1 MLHVTLFRKVKS
13 FVVHEKKVKTPHRVI
28 QEQGQESEIY
38 SDHSAIMCSIK
49 WKNEIKNNKDK
60 EKKVMIS
67 KSYSKYKEIIQE
79 QRISTTLLEGGK
91 TLQEKYDK
99 WMEQVLRIKEKCMIK
114 AQKKQT
120 SKNIR
125 RLMRVKRKLKKE
137 RGNKISDVRRK
148 LINKHIYREKYQ
160 TYAKKVSRAIE
171 QLRRDGGGVKEESFW
186 EFKRKLKGLK
196 KETPIGMEGET
207 GEINTEPRDIKEIY
221 RKFYK
226 NLFENPKVEEIREH
240 VEKKMEQVKG
250 KAKDQKPMI
259 ISKKVIRKVVS
270 KLKRKKAGDLEG
282 WNNEM
287 IMEGGE
293 EIIKSLEILFNSIH
307 RTVEIPTQWEK
318 MKIKSI
324 YKNKGKKLQMKNR
337 RGIFLTS
344 VLGKVFEKKNDG
356 RIGGE
361 TQHK

>member
-13 FVVHEKKVKTPHRVI
+13 FVVHEKKVKTPHRII
-28 QEQGQESEIY
+28 QEQGQESKIY

-114 AQKKQT
+114 AQKKKT

-137 RGNKISDVRRK
+137 GGNNISDVRRK
-148 LINKHIYREKYQ
+148 LINKHIYREKCQ

-171 QLRRDGGGVKEESFW
+171 QLRRNGGGVKEESFW
-186 EFKRKLKGLK
+186 EFKRTLKGLK
-196 KETPIGMEGET
+196 KETPIGMEDET
-207 GEINTEPRDIKEIY
+207 GKINTEPRDIK
-221 RKFYK
+221 
-226 NLFENPKVEEIREH
+226 
-240 VEKKMEQVKG
+240 
-250 KAKDQKPMI
+250 
-259 ISKKVIRKVVS
+259 
-270 KLKRKKAGDLEG
+270 
-282 WNNEM
+282 
-287 IMEGGE
+287 
-293 EIIKSLEILFNSIH
+293 
-307 RTVEIPTQWEK
+307 
-318 MKIKSI
+318 
-324 YKNKGKKLQMKNR
+324 
-337 RGIFLTS
+337 
-344 VLGKVFEKKNDG
+344 
-356 RIGGE
+356 
-361 TQHK
+361 